1 MHKIALKFRSNWCI
15 YYISADRNV
24 SAHVTKCLTFSK
36 DNHISL
42 HKLYKPWWIAHM
54 LLVEIHWLNL
64 FKTSNMLSRRKMK
77 FFQRGQSSTPKNGR
91 RKRCQKASIEKIYIV
106 KYLTIKYLNSR
117 FSRREGRTLCLRSCT
132 TNS

>member
-24 SAHVTKCLTFSK
+24 SAHVTKGLLSK

-42 HKLYKPWWIAHM
+42 HKLHKQWWIAHM

-64 FKTSNMLSRRKMK
+64 FKTLNMLSRRKMK
-77 FFQRGQSSTPKNGR
+77 FFSTRPVIDAKNGW

-117 FSRREGRTLCLRSCT
+117 FSRLEGRTLCLRGFT